1 MSSVFTDGPIES
13 TPQILGAI
21 EQPTI
26 DATSPQSNAQL
37 PSSGSGGVVPPDG
50 NLPPTASSM
59 EVLEA
64 STSETPATVESEV
77 VAPWY
82 ESYNDAIK
90 QSKVIKKYESPEKA
104 LEALDSLHKL
114 LGKRAEK
121 YTAEEVKSFLSPEE
135 LYEQLEHRGM
145 PADISEYKFQ
155 RLENQIQP
163 EIAEQIKKVGF
174 EYNIAP
180 DKMENLIQMQANIQ
194 HHIREQEMEAWD
206 AQVFNKY
213 GAKYDSEIAW
223 GEKALHALPNS
234 ESLVKELRK
243 SGLYRHPVVVDHFIA
258 LGKMMAQD
266 GVPPMPNSQVQPSN
280 GDKVQDEIQALYNN
294 PGFMRAWREGD
305 PGAVAQMNDLYAK
318 KFSMK

>member
-1 MSSVFTDGPIES
+1 MSSVFTEGPIES

-21 EQPTI
+21 EQPTTDI
-26 DATSPQSNAQL
+26 PSPQSDVQQPINDY
-37 PSSGSGGVVPPDG
+37 GGVVPPNSDMVS
-50 NLPPTASSM
+50 PASSTADL
-59 EVLEA
+59 EV
-64 STSETPATVESEV
+64 SSPETVDVVDQDV

-121 YTAEEVKSFLSPEE
+121 YTADEVKSFLSPDE
-135 LYEQLEHRGM
+135 LYEQLERRGM
-145 PADISEYKFQ
+145 PADISEYKFE
-155 RLENQIQP
+155 RLEGHIQP

-180 DKMENLIQMQANIQ
+180 DKMENLIQMQAEVQ
-194 HHIREQEMEAWD
+194 HHLREQEMESWD

-223 GEKALHALPNS
+223 GEKALHSLPNS

-243 SGLYRHPVVVDHFIA
+243 TGLYRHPVVVDHFIA

-266 GVPPMPNSQVQPSN
+266 GAPPMPNNQPVQES
-280 GDKVQDEIQALYNN
+280 GDKVQNEIQSLYNN

-318 KFSMK
+318 KFAMK